1 MGYDKFPVGGPHLP
15 GVGGGGGAQVY
26 VCGLLTS
33 RNGYTATN
41 ASEGS
46 ITVLA
51 VCLEINN
58 LQSR

>member
-1 MGYDKFPVGGPHLP
+1 MTNSRWVGRTCR
-15 GVGGGGGAQVY
+15 GGGGAQVY

-46 ITVLA
+46 IA
-51 VCLEINN
+51 VSLEINN